1 MNLKAMIEKR
11 NTLVDKVNA
20 LFKAAETEVRAL
32 SEEENAKYDEL
43 TKEIRSI
50 DDTMAKMKSDEF
62 RSMDV
67 PVEQREQLVDGK
79 DQEVRAFET
88 YLREQRATGNM
99 TKSSNGAVIPTTIAN
114 QILDKV
120 KQIAP
125 LYALATKFN
134 VKGKLQFP
142 VAKENISTAYAEE
155 FTALTSSNVGFE
167 SRTLDGYLVG
177 ALSKVS
183 VSLINNSQFDIVGY
197 VINKVAQSIAEFLEA
212 ELIKGVGGS
221 TAIEGVCTDTSL
233 VAKVATASSSTEIAL
248 EDLVLAQAKIP
259 TQFQGACRWLMN
271 TNTLVKLR
279 TLLLKTG
286 DYLKNEK
293 VDNGFGF
300 TLFGKQI
307 MISDTMVDD
316 VIVYGDFSAMYVNVH
331 EETSIQVLRE
341 KYADEHAV
349 GVVAWLEVDGKV
361 MEDQKLVKICKGE

>member
-11 NTLVDKVNA
+11 NALVEQVNEM
-20 LFKAAETEVRAL
+20 FKTAETEVRAL

-43 TKEIRSI
+43 TAEIRAL
-50 DDTMAKMKSDEF
+50 DATMAKMKDDEF
-62 RSMDV
+62 RTMNV
-67 PVEQREQLVDGK
+67 PTDPKKVVDTK
-79 DQEVRAFET
+79 EQEVRAFET

-99 TKSSNGAVIPTTIAN
+99 AKSSNGAVIPTTIAN
-114 QILDKV
+114 QILDTV

-142 VAKENISTAYAEE
+142 VAKESISTAYATE

-183 VSLINNSQFDIVGY
+183 VSLINNSQFDIVNY
-197 VINKVAQSIAEFLEA
+197 VINKVAQSIAEFLEK
-212 ELIKGVGGS
+212 ELIKGAGGS
-221 TAIEGVCTDTSL
+221 NAIEGILTNADQ
-233 VAKVATASSSTEIAL
+233 VAKVTTANASTDIAL
-248 EDLVLAQAKIP
+248 SDIVTAMAKIP
-259 TQFQGACRWLMN
+259 TQYQAPCKFLMN
-271 TNTLVKLR
+271 TNMLVKLR
-279 TLLLKTG
+279 NLLLETT

-307 MISDTMVDD
+307 MVSDTMEDD
-316 VIVYGDFSAMYVNVH
+316 TIVYGDFSAVYVNVH
-331 EETSIQVLRE
+331 EESSIQVLQE

-361 MEDQKLVKICKGE
+361 MEDQKLVKIVKGE

>member
-11 NTLVDKVNA
+11 NALVEQVNE
-20 LFKAAETEVRAL
+20 LFKQAETETRAL

-43 TKEIRSI
+43 TAEIRALDS
-50 DDTMAKMKSDEF
+50 TMDKMKSDEF

-67 PVEQREQLVDGK
+67 PKDKKEHVDK
-79 DQEVRAFET
+79 KAEEIRFFET
-88 YLREQRATGNM
+88 YLREERAAGNM

-125 LYALATKFN
+125 LYALATKFQ

-142 VAKENISTAYAEE
+142 VAKESIATAYANE
-155 FTALTSSNVGFE
+155 FTALASSNVGFE
-167 SRTLDGYLVG
+167 SRTLDGYLIG

-183 VSLINNSQFDIVGY
+183 VSLINNSKFDIVSY
-197 VINKVAQSIAEFLEA
+197 VVNKVAQSIAEFLEA
-212 ELIKGVGGS
+212 ELIEGAGGS
-221 TAIEGVCTDTSL
+221 TAIEGICVNTGL
-233 VAKVATASSSTEIAL
+233 VAEVKTANSSTEIAL
-248 EDLVLAQAKIP
+248 SDLVTAMAKIP
-259 TQFQGACRWLMN
+259 TQYQAPCRWLMN

-279 TLLLKTG
+279 NLLLETT

-300 TLFGKQI
+300 TLFGKQV
-307 MISDTMVDD
+307 MVSDTMKDD
-316 VIVYGDFSAMYVNVH
+316 VIVYGDFSAVYVNVH
-331 EETSIQVLRE
+331 EESSIQVLRE

-361 MEDQKLVKICKGE
+361 MEDQKLVKITKGE